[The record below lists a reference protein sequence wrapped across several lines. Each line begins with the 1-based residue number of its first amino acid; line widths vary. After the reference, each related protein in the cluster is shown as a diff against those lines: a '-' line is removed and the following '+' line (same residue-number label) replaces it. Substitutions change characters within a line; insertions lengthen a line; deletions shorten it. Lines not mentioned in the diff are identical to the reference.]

1 MEFDWTIALR
11 YRDALLSGF
20 QMTLLVSALGIVG
33 GTLLGIIV
41 AGIQT
46 VPALFC
52 RRLSATYIEVVRNIP
67 LIVKIFYLYYV
78 IGLDAFEAGI
88 VGLSVHQ
95 SGYISD
101 VIMAGLRSIPREQTE
116 SARVLG
122 HSYPQTFLYVLLPQ
136 LLRLTIPPMTSQ
148 YIEVVKNSSIV
159 MFLGISELTWQTQQ
173 IEFETARGYM
183 AAAIASLL
191 YVAIAFAISSLMSIA
206 MWKWRRA
213 T

>member
-1 MEFDWTIALR
+1 LEFDWTIALR